1 MKLKLLVFLFP
12 LCQFV
17 FSQDI
22 FLMKGKIVSDS
33 HNLEGIHVVNYSKH
47 EGVTTERGGYFSV
60 NVSVNDTLLFSAI
73 HLKGYMHVVTEED
86 KIRENFFV
94 PMESNTN
101 LLDEVTLTK
110 YKNITPEA
118 LGIIPKGMKSYTP
131 AERRLATAG
140 DFRWYSPLL
149 IPVGGMSV
157 DGLLNAISG
166 RTAMLKKE
174 VEVEKNERLIDD
186 IKFHYNEEFM
196 INKLHIEEDYVDGF
210 VYFLL
215 DEQEFL
221 IPFKEKNKT
230 MCEFVLSKL
239 ATKFLE
245 LQKANTNEK

>member
-86 KIRENFFV
+86 KTREIFFV

-101 LLDEVTLTK
+101 LLDEVTVTK
-110 YKNITPEA
+110 YKNVTTEN
-118 LGIIPKGMKSYTP
+118 LGIIPRGMKSYTP
-131 AERRLATAG
+131 AERRLKQA
-140 DFRWYSPLL
+140 
-149 IPVGGMSV
+149 VGENRYGLSSSV
-157 DGLLNAISG
+157 SFDGILNAISG